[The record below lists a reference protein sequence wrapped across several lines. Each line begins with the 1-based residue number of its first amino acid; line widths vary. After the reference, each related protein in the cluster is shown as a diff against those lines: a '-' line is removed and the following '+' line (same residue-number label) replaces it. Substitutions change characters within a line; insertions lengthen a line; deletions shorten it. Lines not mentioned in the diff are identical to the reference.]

1 MDIATLYGANLNDLA
16 CAKNAYDTL
25 AGKFAEHIEIWQS
38 TVVNRLS
45 GWKGGT
51 ATQVLGDLGALT
63 VKLRNAH
70 EELVFVSRSLSAAG
84 EAFALAQSHLVA
96 ALDDARTAGLTVA
109 PDGQL
114 SWGPAPGQPGG
125 TQGAPADDAMRRRAE
140 EIGARITAALNEGAQ
155 ADRTITAQLNRFAQH
170 AADGS
175 GLTAAAVAADKAADD
190 ATDRVPPAGTGPA
203 DVKTWWDGLTS
214 VQQQRLVLNH
224 PDQVGNL
231 DGVPAAARDQANRIT
246 LPRAQAD
253 LRTQLAALDQAEPTS
268 WVGTPG
274 GAGKNPQHVVWEAQ
288 RKALEDKLHGLQTLQ
303 DRLALPVTDGN
314 PRPYLLR
321 LDAAAQGGRAI
332 LALNDPDTADDVAT
346 FVPGTESRI
355 GGVGGTMDK
364 AKEMYRSAVQAS
376 PGAKVSTIAYV
387 NYAAPQTASPTLGA
401 PVPDAAYEGYAKD
414 AEQDLFSF
422 QSGLRA
428 THQGAPSHNTVVG
441 HSYGSTVVGYTM
453 RDKGLPV
460 DTVVFAGSPG
470 VGVERA
476 ADLNT
481 DLATGAKIDPG
492 RVFTVLGG
500 KDSITDWTPALDV
513 DNLDPTSDDYHL
525 RFGRDP
531 MNPAFGAQ
539 HLPSQ
544 DTDHDHYWNANTP
557 SWKAFGQ
564 VIAGVPVT

>member
-1 MDIATLYGANLNDLA
+1 MDIATLHDADLNDLA
-16 CAKNAYDTL
+16 GAKNAYEAL
-25 AGKFAEHIEIWQS
+25 AGKFAEHIDVWQS

-45 GWKGGT
+45 GWTGTT
-51 ATQVLGDLGALT
+51 ATQVFGDLQAFT
-63 VKLRNAH
+63 TKLQNAH

-96 ALDDARTAGLTVA
+96 ALDDAKADGLTVA
-109 PDGQL
+109 PDGQI

-125 TQGAPADDAMRRRAE
+125 TQAASADEAMRKRAE
-140 EIGARITAALNEGAQ
+140 DISARITAALNEGAQ
-155 ADRTITAQLNRFAQH
+155 ADRAITGRLNRFAQH
-170 AADGS
+170 AADGT
-175 GLTAAAVAADKAADD
+175 GLTGAAVSADRAADD
-190 ATDRVPPAGTGPA
+190 ATDHVPPAGTKPA

-214 VQQQRLVLNH
+214 AQQQRLILNH

-231 DGVPAAARDQANRIT
+231 DGIPAAARDQANRT
-246 LPRAQAD
+246 NLTRAQSD

-274 GAGKNPQHVVWEAQ
+274 GAAKNPEHVVWEAQ
-288 RKALEDKLHGLQTLQ
+288 RKGLEDELHGLQTLQ
-303 DRLALPVTDGN
+303 DRLAQPVTDSN

-321 LDAAAQGGRAI
+321 LDAAAVGGRAI
-332 LALNDPDTADDVAT
+332 LALNDPDTADHVAT
-346 FVPGTESRI
+346 FVPGTESRL

-364 AKEMYRSAVQAS
+364 AKEMYRSAEQSS

-414 AEQDLFSF
+414 AEQDLFNF

-428 THQGAPSHNTVVG
+428 THQGTPSHNTIIG

-460 DTVVFAGSPG
+460 DTVIFAGSPG

-481 DLATGAKIDPG
+481 DLGNGTKIDPSH
-492 RVFTVLGG
+492 VYTVLGG
-500 KDSITDWTPALDV
+500 KDSITDWTPAIDI

-539 HLPSQ
+539 HLPAQ

-564 VIAGVPVT
+564 VIAGQPVT